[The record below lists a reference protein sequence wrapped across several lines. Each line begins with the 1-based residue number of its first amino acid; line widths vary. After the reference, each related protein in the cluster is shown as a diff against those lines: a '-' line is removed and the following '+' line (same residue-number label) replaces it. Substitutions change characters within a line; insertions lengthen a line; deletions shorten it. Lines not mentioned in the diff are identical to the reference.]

1 MFLCIQYFSDMW
13 GAIAG
18 FILRNRILLGS
29 ILLGLT
35 LWMGFEARNVRM
47 SYQFS
52 GVLPHDDTTYLAYE
66 QFMQQFS
73 EDGNVLV
80 FGCNDPEIWELPNY
94 NAWKELGE
102 TIKQVTVP
110 VDTMINGQMTTIQ
123 VPIVDSIFSI
133 AHAYEMFADTVISKS
148 LVQTETDRSDT
159 SYKFSFRK
167 IVPYT
172 PRSQATVDSIHD
184 KIHSLP
190 FYDGLLYKA
199 KSDATILM
207 VFINSKIFNSKRRGD
222 AVDQM
227 VALGDRFKEK
237 TYIPVYVSGLP
248 FVRNTM
254 MTKVKKELQFFTL
267 MSLLVSALSILVFF
281 RSLRAVFICTLII
294 GIGVI
299 FSMGTIALF
308 DYPITMLMG
317 LIPPLMIVI
326 GVPNCIYLLTKYH
339 SEFVIHGNKMRAMA
353 RVIQKVGEASFMI
366 NATTAVGFAT
376 FIFIDSELLKQF
388 GVISALN
395 SMLMFFI
402 SLIAFPILFSYTS
415 APGPRHLKHMDMA
428 WLFKFLE
435 TLLKMITRHRKPIY
449 WITILIT
456 AVSIY
461 GMTMIET
468 TGNIVDDLP
477 EQDRVI
483 TDLQWFEKHFNGVM
497 PFEIMVESKK
507 PGVITKPQV
516 IARISQL
523 QDTLATYTQFSKSL
537 SIADASKFARQ
548 AFYNGDPAR
557 YTLIPRNE
565 QSFIAPFFQYDYGGK
580 GSEKAFL
587 DSTKSKT
594 RITAHIADIGTKEMA
609 VLLKDLRPKVD
620 SIFPSD
626 KFKVI
631 FTGTSI
637 VFLEGTTYLVDN
649 LFTSMLFAIVVISIM
664 MAWMFKSPKMVIISL
679 IPNIIPQLVT
689 AGLMGFFDIPLKPS
703 TILVFSIA
711 FGITVDN
718 TIHFL
723 AKYRQELW
731 SKKHSLYKCVLIA
744 VKDTGASILYTSIVL
759 FLGFGMFAFSQFDG
773 SKALGILTALTLLS
787 AMLTNLIVL
796 PAMLLSFQKSG
807 TTDDFKRKESDDVLD
822 DDFPEIA

>member
-1 MFLCIQYFSDMW
+1 MW
-13 GAIAG
+13 GKIASYL
-18 FILRNRILLGS
+18 LRNRILLGS
-29 ILLGLT
+29 ILLALT
-35 LWMGFEARNVRM
+35 LWMGWEARNVRM

-52 GVLPHDDTTYLAYE
+52 GVLPHDDSTYIAYE
-66 QFMQQFS
+66 NFTKQFS

-80 FGCNDPEIWELPNY
+80 FGCEDPEIWELSNF
-94 NAWKELGE
+94 NAWKSLGE
-102 TIKQVTVP
+102 EMKKVTVP
-110 VDTMINGQMTTIQ
+110 VTSIENGISVTKD

-133 AHAYEMFADTVISKS
+133 AHAYEMYADTILGPSSSEDMKI
-148 LVQTETDRSDT
+148 DT
-159 SYKFSFRK
+159 AYKFGFRK
-167 IVPYT
+167 IVPTT
-172 PRSQATVDSIHD
+172 PKNQSTVDSIHD
-184 KIHSLP
+184 KLHSLP
-190 FYDGLLYKA
+190 FYEDLLYKS

-207 VFINSKIFNSKRRGD
+207 VFINPHLFNSKNRGD
-222 AVDQM
+222 AVDRM
-227 VALGDRFKEK
+227 VELADQFKEK

-267 MSLLVSALSILVFF
+267 LSLLVSAVSILAFF
-281 RSLRAVFICTLII
+281 RSIRAVLICTLII

-339 SEFVIHGNKMRAMA
+339 SEFVIHGNKMRAMSH
-353 RVIQKVGEASFMI
+353 VVQKVGEAAFMI

-376 FIFIDSELLKQF
+376 FIFIDSEILQQF

-402 SLIAFPILFSYTS
+402 SLIAFPIMFSYTS
-415 APGPRHLKHMDMA
+415 APGPRHLKHMDMD
-428 WLFKFLE
+428 WLYRVLE
-435 TLLKMITRHRKPIY
+435 GLLKMITKRRKLIY
-449 WITILIT
+449 TITIFGTLIS
-456 AVSIY
+456 VY
-461 GMTMIET
+461 GMTLIQT

-477 EQDRVI
+477 DQDRVI
-483 TDLQWFEKHFNGVM
+483 TDLRWFEKHFNGVM
-497 PFEIMVESKK
+497 PFEIMIESKK

-523 QDTLATYTQFSKSL
+523 QDTLATYPQLSKSL

-548 AFYNGDPAR
+548 AWYNGDPER
-557 YTLIPRNE
+557 YDLIERSE
-565 QSFIAPFFQYDYGGK
+565 QSFIAPFFKFNYGAK
-580 GSEKAFL
+580 GSEKAFI

-594 RITAHIADIGTKEMA
+594 RITAHIADIGTLQMA
-609 VLLKDLRPKVD
+609 ELLKNLKPKVD
-620 SIFPSD
+620 SLFPSD
-626 KFKVI
+626 KFSTI

-637 VFLEGTTYLVDN
+637 VFLEGTNYLVDN
-649 LFTSMLFAIVVISIM
+649 LFSSMLFAIVVISIM
-664 MAWMFKSPKMVIISL
+664 MAWMFKSPRMVIISL
-679 IPNIIPQLVT
+679 IPNIIPQIIT
-689 AGLMGFFDIPLKPS
+689 AGLMGYFGIPLKPS

-723 AKYRQELW
+723 AKYRQEIGL
-731 SKKHSLYKCVLIA
+731 KKYSLYECVLLS

-773 SKALGILTALTLLS
+773 SRALGVLTALTLLS

-796 PAMLLSFQKSG
+796 PAMLLSFNHSV
-807 TTDDFKRKESDDVLD
+807 TTPEFSADEEFETEKISD
-822 DDFPEIA
+822 

>member
-1 MFLCIQYFSDMW
+1 MW
-13 GAIAG
+13 GKIAS
-18 FILRNRILLGS
+18 FLLRNRILLGS
-29 ILLGLT
+29 ILLALT
-35 LWMGFEARNVRM
+35 LWMGWEARNVRM

-52 GVLPHDDTTYLAYE
+52 GVLPHDDSTYIAYE
-66 QFMQQFS
+66 NFTKQFS

-80 FGCNDPEIWELPNY
+80 FGCEDPEIWELSNF
-94 NAWKELGE
+94 NAWKTLGE
-102 TIKQVTVP
+102 EMKKVTVP
-110 VDTMINGQMTTIQ
+110 VTVIENGVSITREE
-123 VPIVDSIFSI
+123 PIVDSIFSI
-133 AHAYEMFADTVISKS
+133 AHAYEMYADTLISES
-148 LVQTETDRSDT
+148 DSTANLADT
-159 SYKFSFRK
+159 SYKFGFRK
-167 IVPYT
+167 IVPTT
-172 PRSQATVDSIHD
+172 PKNQSTVDSIHD
-184 KIHSLP
+184 KLHSLP
-190 FYDGLLYKA
+190 FYEDLLYKS

-207 VFINSKIFNSKRRGD
+207 VFINPHLFNSKNRGD
-222 AVDQM
+222 AVDRM
-227 VALGDRFKEK
+227 VGLADQFKEK

-254 MTKVKKELQFFTL
+254 MTKVKKELQFFTIL
-267 MSLLVSALSILVFF
+267 SLIVSAISILVFF
-281 RSLRAVFICTLII
+281 RSLRAVLICTIII

-339 SEFVIHGNKMRAMA
+339 SEFVIHGNKMKAMSH
-353 RVIQKVGEASFMI
+353 VVQKVGEAAFMI

-376 FIFIDSELLKQF
+376 FIFIDSEILQQF

-402 SLIAFPILFSYTS
+402 SLIAFPIMFSYTS
-415 APGPRHLKHMDMA
+415 APGPRHLKHMDMD
-428 WLFKFLE
+428 WLFSVLE
-435 TLLKMITRHRKPIY
+435 GLVKMITKRRKLIY
-449 WITILIT
+449 IITI
-456 AVSIY
+456 VSTLVSVY
-461 GMTMIET
+461 GMTLIQT

-477 EQDRVI
+477 DQDRVI
-483 TDLQWFEKHFNGVM
+483 TDLRWFEKHFNGVM
-497 PFEIMVESKK
+497 PFEIMIESKK

-523 QDTLATYTQFSKSL
+523 QDTLATYPQLSKSL

-548 AFYNGDPAR
+548 AWYNGDPDR
-557 YTLIPRNE
+557 YGLIERSE
-565 QSFIAPFFQYDYGGK
+565 QSFIAPFFKFNYGAK

-594 RITAHIADIGTKEMA
+594 RITAHIADIGTLQMA
-609 VLLKDLRPKVD
+609 DLLKNLKPKVD
-620 SIFPSD
+620 SLFPSD
-626 KFKVI
+626 KFSTI

-637 VFLEGTTYLVDN
+637 VFLEGTNYLVDN
-649 LFTSMLFAIVVISIM
+649 LFSSMLFAIVVISIM
-664 MAWMFKSPKMVIISL
+664 MAWMFKSPRMVIISL
-679 IPNIIPQLVT
+679 IPNIIPQLIT
-689 AGLMGFFDIPLKPS
+689 AGLMGYFGIPLKPS

-723 AKYRQELW
+723 AKYRQEIWL
-731 SKKHSLYKCVLIA
+731 KKYTLYDCVLLS

-773 SKALGILTALTLLS
+773 SRALGVLTALTLLS

-796 PAMLLSFQKSG
+796 PAMLLSFNKSG
-807 TTDDFKRKESDDVLD
+807 TT
-822 DDFPEIA
+822 PEFSENEPSTQDEIPL

>member
-1 MFLCIQYFSDMW
+1 MW
-13 GAIAG
+13 GKIAG
-18 FILRNRILLGS
+18 FILRNRILLGTIL
-29 ILLGLT
+29 ILLT
-35 LWMGFEARNVRM
+35 VWMGWEARNVRM

-52 GVLPHDDTTYLAYE
+52 GVLPHDDSTYLAYE
-66 QFMQQFS
+66 NFTKQFS

-80 FGCNDPEIWELPNY
+80 FGCNDPEIWALSNF

-102 TIKQVTVP
+102 EMKKVTVP
-110 VDTMINGQMTTIQ
+110 VEVTENGQTITQ
-123 VPIVDSIFSI
+123 EMPIVDSIFSI
-133 AHAYEMFADTVISKS
+133 AHAYEMYADTIIQRNEESEDM
-148 LVQTETDRSDT
+148 QMDT
-159 SYKFSFRK
+159 AYKFSFRK

-172 PRSQATVDSIHD
+172 PRNQSTVDSIHD
-184 KIHSLP
+184 KLHSLP
-190 FYDGLLYKA
+190 FYEDLLYKS

-207 VFINSKIFNSKRRGD
+207 VFINPNIFNSKNRGD
-222 AVDQM
+222 AVDRM
-227 VALGDRFKEK
+227 VAIADQFKEK

-254 MTKVKKELQFFTL
+254 MTKVKKELKFFTIL
-267 MSLLVSALSILVFF
+267 SLVVSAISILVFF
-281 RSLRAVFICTLII
+281 RSIRAVIICTLII

-339 SEFVIHGNKMRAMA
+339 SEFVVHGNKMRAMA
-353 RVIQKVGEASFMI
+353 RVVQKVGEAAFMI

-376 FIFIDSELLKQF
+376 FIFIDSEILQQF

-402 SLIAFPILFSYTS
+402 SLIAFPIMFSYTS
-415 APGPRHLKHMDMA
+415 APGPRHLKHMDMD
-428 WLFKFLE
+428 WLYRLLE
-435 TLLKMITRHRKPIY
+435 GLLQIITKRRRLIY
-449 WITILIT
+449 GVTILAT
-456 AVSIY
+456 AICVY
-461 GMTMIET
+461 GMTLIET

-477 EQDRVI
+477 DQDRVI
-483 TDLQWFEKHFNGVM
+483 TDLRWFEKHFNGVM

-507 PGVITKPQV
+507 EGVITKPQV
-516 IARISQL
+516 LSRISQL
-523 QDTLATYTQFSKSL
+523 QDTLKTYPQISKSL

-548 AFYNGDPAR
+548 AFYNGDPER
-557 YTLIPRNE
+557 YTLIERNE
-565 QSFIAPFFQYDYGGK
+565 QSFIAPFFQYQYGSK
-580 GSEKAFL
+580 GSERAFI

-594 RITAHIADIGTKEMA
+594 RITAHIADIGTIQMA
-609 VLLKDLRPKVD
+609 DLLKDLKPKVD

-626 KFKVI
+626 KFKI
-631 FTGTSI
+631 TFTGTSI
-637 VFLEGTTYLVDN
+637 VFLEGTNYLVDN
-649 LFTSMLFAIVVISIM
+649 LFSSMLFAIAVISIM
-664 MAWMFKSPKMVIISL
+664 MAWMFKSPRMVIVSL
-679 IPNIIPQLVT
+679 IPNIIPQLIT
-689 AGLMGFFDIPLKPS
+689 AGLMGFFGIPLKPS

-723 AKYRQELW
+723 AKYRQEIWL
-731 SKKHSLYKCVLIA
+731 KKYSLYECVLLA

-759 FLGFGMFAFSQFDG
+759 FFGFGMFAFSQFDG
-773 SKALGILTALTLLS
+773 SRALGILTAITLLS

-796 PAMLLSFQKSG
+796 PAMLLSFNKSAV
-807 TTDDFKRKESDDVLD
+807 TEAFMEPEEKNIESDSQL
-822 DDFPEIA
+822 E

>member
-1 MFLCIQYFSDMW
+1 MW
-13 GAIAG
+13 GSIAG
-18 FILRNRILLGS
+18 FILRNRISLGVVLL
-29 ILLGLT
+29 LLT
-35 LWMGFEARNVRM
+35 AWMGWEARNVRM

-52 GVLPHDDTTYLAYE
+52 GVLPHDDSTYVAYE
-66 QFMQQFS
+66 NFTKQFS

-80 FGCNDPEIWELPNY
+80 FGCNDPEIWELPNF
-94 NAWKELGE
+94 NAWKSLGE
-102 TIKQVTVP
+102 NMKKIKVP
-110 VDTMINGQMTTIQ
+110 VQVEENGILVTKEM
-123 VPIVDSIFSI
+123 PIVDSIFSI
-133 AHAYEMFADTVISKS
+133 AHAYEMYADTIISKS
-148 LVQTETDRSDT
+148 LVQTESDRADT
-159 SYKFSFRK
+159 AYKFSFRK

-172 PRSQATVDSIHD
+172 PKTQSQVDSIYRKLHD
-184 KIHSLP
+184 LP
-190 FYDGLLYKA
+190 FYEGLLYKA
-199 KSDATILM
+199 KSDATVLM
-207 VFINSKIFNSKRRGD
+207 VFINPKIFNSKNRGD
-222 AVDQM
+222 AVDRM
-227 VALGDRFKEK
+227 VAIADEFKDK
-237 TYIPVYVSGLP
+237 TRIPVYVSGLP

-254 MTKVKKELQFFTL
+254 MTKVKKELQFFTIL
-267 MSLLVSALSILVFF
+267 SLVVSALSILVFF
-281 RSLRAVFICTLII
+281 RSVRAVFICTLII

-415 APGPRHLKHMDMA
+415 APGPRHLKHMDME
-428 WLFKFLE
+428 WLFKLLE
-435 TLLKMITRHRKPIY
+435 GLVKTITKRRRWIY
-449 WITILIT
+449 GITIAT
-456 AVSIY
+456 TVVSIY
-461 GMTMIET
+461 GMTLVET

-477 EQDRVI
+477 DHDRVI
-483 TDLQWFEKHFNGVM
+483 TDLRWFEKHFNGVM
-497 PFEIMVESKK
+497 PFEIMIESKK
-507 PGVITKPQV
+507 KGVITKPQV
-516 IARISQL
+516 IAKLSQL
-523 QDTLATYTQFSKSL
+523 QDTLATYPQLSKSL

-548 AFYNGDPAR
+548 AFYNGDPDR
-557 YTLIPRNE
+557 YDLIQRSE
-565 QSFIAPFFQYDYGGK
+565 QSYIAPFFRFEYGAK
-580 GSEKAFL
+580 GSEKAFI
-587 DSTKSKT
+587 DSTKSQT
-594 RITAHIADIGTKEMA
+594 RVSAHVADIGTKEMDA
-609 VLLKDLRPKVD
+609 FLKNLRPKVD
-620 SIFPSD
+620 SIFPKD
-626 KFKVI
+626 KFDVF

-637 VFLEGTTYLVDN
+637 VFLEGTDYLVDN
-649 LFTSMLFAIVVISIM
+649 LFSSMLFAIVVISIM
-664 MAWMFKSPKMVIISL
+664 MAWMFKSPRMVFISL
-679 IPNIIPQLVT
+679 IPNIIPQLIT
-689 AGLMGFFDIPLKPS
+689 AGLMGYFGIPLKPS

-731 SKKHSLYKCVLIA
+731 LKKYSLYDCVLIA

-759 FLGFGMFAFSQFDG
+759 FFGFGMFAFSQFDG
-773 SKALGILTALTLLS
+773 SRALGILTALTLLS
-787 AMLTNLIVL
+787 ALFTNLVVL

-807 TTDDFKRKESDDVLD
+807 TTEEFLT
-822 DDFPEIA
+822 PEPGELEEIEEIKIENQ

>member
-1 MFLCIQYFSDMW
+1 
-13 GAIAG
+13 
-18 FILRNRILLGS
+18 
-29 ILLGLT
+29 
-35 LWMGFEARNVRM
+35 
-47 SYQFS
+47 
-52 GVLPHDDTTYLAYE
+52 
-66 QFMQQFS
+66 
-73 EDGNVLV
+73 
-80 FGCNDPEIWELPNY
+80 
-94 NAWKELGE
+94 
-102 TIKQVTVP
+102 
-110 VDTMINGQMTTIQ
+110 
-123 VPIVDSIFSI
+123 
-133 AHAYEMFADTVISKS
+133 
-148 LVQTETDRSDT
+148 
-159 SYKFSFRK
+159 
-167 IVPYT
+167 
-172 PRSQATVDSIHD
+172 
-184 KIHSLP
+184 
-190 FYDGLLYKA
+190 
-199 KSDATILM
+199 
-207 VFINSKIFNSKRRGD
+207 
-222 AVDQM
+222 
-227 VALGDRFKEK
+227 
-237 TYIPVYVSGLP
+237 
-248 FVRNTM
+248 
-254 MTKVKKELQFFTL
+254 
-267 MSLLVSALSILVFF
+267 
-281 RSLRAVFICTLII
+281 
-294 GIGVI
+294 
-299 FSMGTIALF
+299 
-308 DYPITMLMG
+308 
-317 LIPPLMIVI
+317 
-326 GVPNCIYLLTKYH
+326 
-339 SEFVIHGNKMRAMA
+339 
-353 RVIQKVGEASFMI
+353 
-366 NATTAVGFAT
+366 
-376 FIFIDSELLKQF
+376 
-388 GVISALN
+388 
-395 SMLMFFI
+395 
-402 SLIAFPILFSYTS
+402 
-415 APGPRHLKHMDMA
+415 
-428 WLFKFLE
+428 
-435 TLLKMITRHRKPIY
+435 
-449 WITILIT
+449 
-456 AVSIY
+456 
-461 GMTMIET
+461 MTMIET

-548 AFYNGDPAR
+548 AFYNGDPER

-565 QSFIAPFFQYDYGGK
+565 QSFIAPFFQYEYGGK

-664 MAWMFKSPKMVIISL
+664 MAWMFKSPRMVIISL

-689 AGLMGFFDIPLKPS
+689 AGLMGYFDIPLKPS

-731 SKKHSLYKCVLIA
+731 SKKRNLYDCVLIA

-807 TTDDFKRKESDDVLD
+807 TTDDFKRKEPDDVLD
-822 DDFPEIA
+822 QDFPEIA

>member
-1 MFLCIQYFSDMW
+1 MW
-13 GAIAG
+13 GKIAG
-18 FILRNRILLGS
+18 FILRNRILLGTIL
-29 ILLGLT
+29 ILLT
-35 LWMGFEARNVRM
+35 VWMGWEARNVRM

-52 GVLPHDDTTYLAYE
+52 GVLPHDDSTYLAYE
-66 QFMQQFS
+66 NFTKQFS

-80 FGCNDPEIWELPNY
+80 FGCNDPEIWELSNF

-102 TIKQVTVP
+102 EMRKVTVP
-110 VDTMINGQMTTIQ
+110 VEVTENGQTITQ
-123 VPIVDSIFSI
+123 EMPIVDSIFSI
-133 AHAYEMFADTVISKS
+133 AHAYEMYADTLIQRNQESEDM
-148 LVQTETDRSDT
+148 QMDT
-159 SYKFSFRK
+159 AYKFSFRK

-172 PRSQATVDSIHD
+172 PRNQSTVDSIHD
-184 KIHSLP
+184 KLHSLP
-190 FYDGLLYKA
+190 FYEDLLYKS

-207 VFINSKIFNSKRRGD
+207 VFINPNIFNSKNRGD
-222 AVDQM
+222 AVDRM
-227 VALGDRFKEK
+227 VAIADQFKEK

-254 MTKVKKELQFFTL
+254 MTKVKKELKFFTIL
-267 MSLLVSALSILVFF
+267 SLVVSAISILVFF
-281 RSLRAVFICTLII
+281 RSIRAVIICTLII

-339 SEFVIHGNKMRAMA
+339 SEFVVHGNKMRAMA
-353 RVIQKVGEASFMI
+353 RVVQKVGEAAFMI

-376 FIFIDSELLKQF
+376 FIFIDSEILQQF

-402 SLIAFPILFSYTS
+402 SLIAFPIMFSYTS
-415 APGPRHLKHMDMA
+415 APGPRHLKHMDMD
-428 WLFKFLE
+428 WLYRLLE
-435 TLLKMITRHRKPIY
+435 GLLQIITKRRRLIY
-449 WITILIT
+449 GVTILAT
-456 AVSIY
+456 AICVY
-461 GMTMIET
+461 GMTLIET

-477 EQDRVI
+477 DQDRVI
-483 TDLQWFEKHFNGVM
+483 TDLRWFEKHFNGVM

-507 PGVITKPQV
+507 EGVITKPQV
-516 IARISQL
+516 LSRISQL
-523 QDTLATYTQFSKSL
+523 QDTLKTYPQISKSL

-548 AFYNGDPAR
+548 AFYNGDPER
-557 YTLIPRNE
+557 YTLIQRNE
-565 QSFIAPFFQYDYGGK
+565 QSFIAPFFQYQYGSK
-580 GSEKAFL
+580 GSERAFI

-594 RITAHIADIGTKEMA
+594 RITAHIADIGTIQMA
-609 VLLKDLRPKVD
+609 DLLKDLKPKVD

-626 KFKVI
+626 KFKI
-631 FTGTSI
+631 TFTGTSI
-637 VFLEGTTYLVDN
+637 VFLEGTNYLVDN
-649 LFTSMLFAIVVISIM
+649 LFSSMLFAIAVISIM
-664 MAWMFKSPKMVIISL
+664 MAWMFKSPRMVIVSL
-679 IPNIIPQLVT
+679 IPNIIPQLIT
-689 AGLMGFFDIPLKPS
+689 AGLMGFFGIPLKPS

-723 AKYRQELW
+723 AKYRQEIWL
-731 SKKHSLYKCVLIA
+731 KKYSLYECVLLA

-759 FLGFGMFAFSQFDG
+759 FFGFGMFAFSQFDG
-773 SKALGILTALTLLS
+773 SRALGILTAITLLS

-796 PAMLLSFQKSG
+796 PAMLLSFNKSAV
-807 TTDDFKRKESDDVLD
+807 TEAFMEPEEKNIESDSQL
-822 DDFPEIA
+822 E

>member
-1 MFLCIQYFSDMW
+1 MW
-13 GAIAG
+13 GKIAG
-18 FILRNRILLGS
+18 FILRNRILLGTIL
-29 ILLGLT
+29 ILLT
-35 LWMGFEARNVRM
+35 VWMGWEARNVRM

-52 GVLPHDDTTYLAYE
+52 GVLPHDDSTYLAYE
-66 QFMQQFS
+66 NFTKQFS

-80 FGCNDPEIWELPNY
+80 FGCNDPEIWELSNF

-102 TIKQVTVP
+102 EMKKVTVP
-110 VDTMINGQMTTIQ
+110 VEVTENGQTITQ
-123 VPIVDSIFSI
+123 EMPIVDSIFSI
-133 AHAYEMFADTVISKS
+133 AHAYEMYADTI
-148 LVQTETDRSDT
+148 VQRNEQSEEMQMDT
-159 SYKFSFRK
+159 AYKFSFRK

-172 PRSQATVDSIHD
+172 PRNQSTVDSIHD
-184 KIHSLP
+184 KLHSLP
-190 FYDGLLYKA
+190 FYEDLLYKS

-207 VFINSKIFNSKRRGD
+207 VFINPNIFNSKNRGD
-222 AVDQM
+222 AVDRM
-227 VALGDRFKEK
+227 VAIADQFKEK

-254 MTKVKKELQFFTL
+254 MTKVKKELKFFTIL
-267 MSLLVSALSILVFF
+267 SLVVSAFSILVFF
-281 RSLRAVFICTLII
+281 RSIRAVMICTLII

-339 SEFVIHGNKMRAMA
+339 SEFVVHGNKMRAMA
-353 RVIQKVGEASFMI
+353 RVVQKVGEAAFMI

-376 FIFIDSELLKQF
+376 FIFIDSEILQQF

-402 SLIAFPILFSYTS
+402 SLIAFPIMFSYTS
-415 APGPRHLKHMDMA
+415 APGPRHLKHMDMD
-428 WLFKFLE
+428 WLYKLLE
-435 TLLKMITRHRKPIY
+435 GLLKIITKRRRLIY
-449 WITILIT
+449 GVTILTT
-456 AVSIY
+456 AICVY
-461 GMTMIET
+461 GMTLIET

-477 EQDRVI
+477 DHDRVI
-483 TDLQWFEKHFNGVM
+483 TDLRWFEKHFNGVM

-507 PGVITKPQV
+507 EGVITKPQV
-516 IARISQL
+516 LSRISQL
-523 QDTLATYTQFSKSL
+523 QDTLKTYPQISKSL

-548 AFYNGDPAR
+548 AFYNGDPDR
-557 YTLIPRNE
+557 YTLIQRNE
-565 QSFIAPFFQYDYGGK
+565 QSFIAPFFQFQYGAK
-580 GSEKAFL
+580 GSEKAFI

-594 RITAHIADIGTKEMA
+594 RITAHIADIGTIQMA
-609 VLLKDLRPKVD
+609 DLLKDLKPKVD

-626 KFKVI
+626 KFKI
-631 FTGTSI
+631 TFTGTSI
-637 VFLEGTTYLVDN
+637 VFLEGTNYLVDN
-649 LFTSMLFAIVVISIM
+649 LFSSMLFAIAVISIM
-664 MAWMFKSPKMVIISL
+664 MAWMFKSPRMVIVSL
-679 IPNIIPQLVT
+679 IPNIIPQLIT
-689 AGLMGFFDIPLKPS
+689 AGLMGFFGIPLKPS

-723 AKYRQELW
+723 AKYRQEIWL
-731 SKKHSLYKCVLIA
+731 KKYSLYECVLLA

-759 FLGFGMFAFSQFDG
+759 FFGFGMFAFSQFDG
-773 SKALGILTALTLLS
+773 SRALGILTAITLLS

-796 PAMLLSFQKSG
+796 PAMLLSFNKSAV
-807 TTDDFKRKESDDVLD
+807 TEAFME
-822 DDFPEIA
+822 PEEKNEEQDIPLEQN